1 MMYAGHPIEGVG
13 KQPRPLLD
21 RRPRLFESRCRVSDR
36 YDDARLP
43 QDLRRLGE
51 VCQLRRHRDLT
62 QCAVGRTK
70 QPLNQVGIRIAKQG
84 RIVRSAVLAGEKW
97 TLKVDPQDRRI
108 SASLGRRDVNLGN
121 QNIG

>member
-1 MMYAGHPIEGVG
+1 
-13 KQPRPLLD
+13 
-21 RRPRLFESRCRVSDR
+21 
-36 YDDARLP
+36 
-43 QDLRRLGE
+43 
-51 VCQLRRHRDLT
+51 LT